1 MFVGGGGGEGGVV
14 AVHDKPPVTDEKR
27 FKGLLKA
34 SSTKTLGPGK
44 APPTVLETLEEE
56 EKARAKVQ
64 SVLQIMIKYQP
75 FAMDNILF
83 DGVVTEVQTGQALVF
98 KGTLNG
104 SSNKVAIKMFL
115 SRSSAE
121 YDQEVA
127 IMRAIPPHE
136 NVVSLLY
143 AKDASPR
150 RIAVMP
156 LLEGGSLE
164 SYYEHTAGVIPP
176 LVMKHYLK
184 QVSLGLAHMHSS
196 KVAHLDLKCGNVL
209 LEPSSSSEASVG
221 HRALVCDFGMAVQF
235 NGKAKVV
242 YKGTPPF
249 MAPEVLTESE
259 DCDLTKVDVY
269 AFGMMIYELF
279 VGDKPWMRLFDYS
292 APDPSKKWRDDIK
305 AQVLAAKRPEV
316 DRRWDKSL
324 VDLMTSCWDQNP
336 SARPSARQIYVRLLS
351 EDDLEHLFEVEVAL
365 DRLKVESRERD
376 ESSAKTIKA
385 LESER
390 EISIAKSKALEAE
403 LDILKS
409 R

>member
-1 MFVGGGGGEGGVV
+1 MF
-14 AVHDKPPVTDEKR
+14 T
-27 FKGLLKA
+27 
-34 SSTKTLGPGK
+34 S
-44 APPTVLETLEEE
+44 
-56 EKARAKVQ
+56 Q
-64 SVLQIMIKYQP
+64 
-75 FAMDNILF
+75 
-83 DGVVTEVQTGQALVF
+83 
-98 KGTLNG
+98 
-104 SSNKVAIKMFL
+104 
-115 SRSSAE
+115 SSAE

-176 LVMKHYLK
+176 LVMRQLLK
-184 QVSLGLAHMHSS
+184 QVALGLAHMHSS

-209 LEPSSSSEASVG
+209 LEPSPNPSSG
-221 HRALVCDFGMAVQF
+221 NRALICDFGMAVQF
-235 NGKAKVV
+235 NGRAKAV

-279 VGDKPWMRLFDYS
+279 AGDKPWMRLFDYG
-292 APDPSKKWRDDIK
+292 AADPSNKWRDDIK

-316 DRRWDKSL
+316 DHRWDKSL
-324 VDLMTSCWDQNP
+324 VDLMISCWDQNP
-336 SARPSARQIYVRLLS
+336 TARPSARQIYVRLLS
-351 EDDLEHLFEVEVAL
+351 EDELERLFEA
-365 DRLKVESRERD
+365 RGGGKV
-376 ESSAKTIKA
+376 
-385 LESER
+385 
-390 EISIAKSKALEAE
+390 
-403 LDILKS
+403 
-409 R
+409 